1 MVEAI
6 TSPSPFGSAFQMI
19 EIGEKIDN
27 RYRVTGRIA
36 HGGMADVYEAFDV
49 ALHKTVALKIMRE
62 DMMDNP
68 KNVERFE
75 HECIASASLNNPN
88 IVKVFGHG
96 VVDGRPYMAN
106 EYVDGRTLRDK
117 LNLVSGHNL
126 SPQEACQVMLQ
137 LTEGVSYIHEH
148 GLLHRDLKPDNLF
161 YLPDGSVKITD
172 FGISS
177 KIGEKATGDA
187 ITGTVYYCAPEILM
201 GEPANVA
208 SDIYSMGIIF
218 FEILTGTI
226 PFDGATPED
235 VAIAQIKK
243 HFPEPSKYLASIP
256 KSLDKII
263 VKACRKRPEE
273 RYANAFLMREDILKA
288 YADKDNFK
296 EKKGLLSRLFGFK

>member
-1 MVEAI
+1 
-6 TSPSPFGSAFQMI
+6 
-19 EIGEKIDN
+19 
-27 RYRVTGRIA
+27 
-36 HGGMADVYEAFDV
+36 
-49 ALHKTVALKIMRE
+49 
-62 DMMDNP
+62 
-68 KNVERFE
+68 
-75 HECIASASLNNPN
+75 
-88 IVKVFGHG
+88 
-96 VVDGRPYMAN
+96 
-106 EYVDGRTLRDK
+106 
-117 LNLVSGHNL
+117 
-126 SPQEACQVMLQ
+126 MLQ

-288 YADKDNFK
+288 FADKDNFK